1 MIASNLG
8 VLIPE
13 DENGRRNRLPHRG
26 KFGQSEQTKQHWAK
40 AAPAIVGQALLPACP
55 PMEIRK

>member
-13 DENGRRNRLPHRG
+13 DESGRRNRLPHKG
-26 KFGQSEQTKQHWAK
+26 KFGQSEQTTQHWA
-40 AAPAIVGQALLPACP
+40 AIVGQALLPVCP
-55 PMEIRK
+55 LTEIRK